1 MATALLYD
9 CFSGISGDM
18 HIGAMAALGVPEDYL
33 QGELAKLRL
42 ASEFELVLAPG
53 RKMGITGVQATVHL
67 AEDAPRPHRRLAHI
81 VEIIQDAGYP
91 QAVEKRA
98 TAIFRAL
105 AEAEAGIHGIGVD
118 EVHFHEVGAT
128 DAIVDIVAAALGL
141 EWLGIERAWSRTVE
155 VGGGMVR
162 CAHGLMPVPAPA
174 TAALLEGA
182 PCSYGRVEAETTTP
196 TGAAIL
202 RGSVDVFGEPERFTS
217 ARIGYGIGQKDF
229 SIPNVLR
236 VLLGTAETGEE
247 AGASYETETNVEIDC
262 NVDDMSPEAFQPL
275 IEGLFEAGARDV
287 MVTPGLMKKSRPAHR
302 VSVLAHP
309 DDLPAVVDRL
319 VRDSTT
325 IGVRF
330 RDVRKWMLPRE
341 SVTVPTSIGDVRVKV
356 ATLPDGR
363 RRWKAEHDDVLRLAR
378 ERGEDY
384 LAARDAAEREIA
396 AWMND

>member
-1 MATALLYD
+1 MPSALLYD

-18 HIGAMAALGVPEDYL
+18 HIGAMADLGVPEDYL

-42 ASEFELVLAPG
+42 ASEFELVLAPA
-53 RKMGITGVQATVHL
+53 RKMGITGTQATVRL
-67 AEDAPRPHRRLAHI
+67 REDAPRPHRRLAHI
-81 VEIIQDAGYP
+81 VEIIQEARYP
-91 QAVEKRA
+91 QAVETRA
-98 TAIFRAL
+98 VAIFRAL
-105 AEAEAGIHGIGVD
+105 AEAEAGIHGIGVE

-141 EWLGIERAWSRTVE
+141 DWLGVERAWARPVE

-202 RGSVDVFGEPERFTS
+202 RGTVDTFAEPEGFT
-217 ARIGYGIGQKDF
+217 ATRIAYGIGQKDF
-229 SIPNVLR
+229 AIPNVLR
-236 VLLGTAETGEE
+236 VMLGTAEAE
-247 AGASYETETNVEIDC
+247 ATPPYETETNVEIDC

-309 DDLPAVVDRL
+309 DDLPAVVERL

-341 SVTVPTSIGDVRVKV
+341 TVTVPTSLGDVRVKV

-363 RRWKAEHDDVLRLAR
+363 RRWKAEYDDVLRLAR

-384 LAARDAAEREIA
+384 LACKDAAEREIA

>member
-1 MATALLYD
+1 MANALLYD

-18 HIGAMAALGVPEDYL
+18 HIGAMADLGVPEAHL
-33 QGELAKLRL
+33 QAELAKLRL

-53 RKMGITGVQATVHL
+53 RKMGITGTRATVRL
-67 AEDAPRPHRRLAHI
+67 AKDAPRPHRRLAHI
-81 VEIIQDAGYP
+81 VEIIQAARYP
-91 QAVEKRA
+91 DAVEGRA
-98 TAIFRAL
+98 TAIFQAL
-105 AEAEAGIHGIGVD
+105 AEAEAGIHGIGVE

-141 EWLGIERAWSRTVE
+141 DWLGVERAWARPVE

-182 PCSYGRVEAETTTP
+182 PCSYGRVDAETTTP

-202 RGSVDVFGEPERFTS
+202 RGTVDAFVEPERFT
-217 ARIGYGIGQKDF
+217 AERVAYGIGQKDF
-229 SIPNVLR
+229 AIPNVLR
-236 VLLGTAETGEE
+236 VMLGTAP
-247 AGASYETETNVEIDC
+247 ADADAPYETETNVEIDC

-302 VSVLAHP
+302 ISVLAHP
-309 DDLPAVVDRL
+309 DDLPAVAERL

-330 RDVRKWMLPRE
+330 RDVQKWMLPRE
-341 SVTVPTSIGDVRVKV
+341 SVTVPTSLGDVRVKV

-363 RRWKAEHDDVLRLAR
+363 RRWKVEHDDVLRLAR
-378 ERGEDY
+378 ERNEDY
-384 LAARDAAEREIA
+384 LACRDAAEREIA
-396 AWMND
+396 AWMNG